1 MINNQ
6 DVNADPV
13 DVLSDITPGC
23 DVRYNSFNIM
33 NRGFCCH
40 KSCVRCDT
48 QWVMWHIYSR
58 CDIINTVC
66 YIIDTVGLITQI
78 QNWRV

>member
-13 DVLSDITPGC
+13 DVLSDITSGC

-33 NRGFCCH
+33 NRGF
-40 KSCVRCDT
+40 
-48 QWVMWHIYSR
+48 
-58 CDIINTVC
+58 
-66 YIIDTVGLITQI
+66 
-78 QNWRV
+78 